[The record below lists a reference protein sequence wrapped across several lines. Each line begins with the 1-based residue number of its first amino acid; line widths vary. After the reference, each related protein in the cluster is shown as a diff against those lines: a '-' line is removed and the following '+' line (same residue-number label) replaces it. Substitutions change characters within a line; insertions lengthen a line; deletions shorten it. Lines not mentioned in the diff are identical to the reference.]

1 VTAGRDRQLF
11 KYGVNMKIKDD
22 ELIERLRAV
31 LNLEEIDI
39 TDDQLLQATEGSF
52 LRARIQLG
60 IELEHFKELLRST

>member
-31 LNLEEIDI
+31 FEEIDI
-39 TDDQLLQATEGSF
+39 TDDQLLQATDGSL
-52 LRARIQLG
+52 LRARIELG

>member
-1 VTAGRDRQLF
+1 
-11 KYGVNMKIKDD
+11 MKIKED

-39 TDDQLLQATEGSF
+39 TDDQLLQATDGSF